1 MNSLGD
7 KMSLD
12 MAMNELGE
20 SIARAHEALAKSTST
35 LEAVH
40 KEVLPQNPLPRD
52 ADGFLGVLGPG
63 SSTMASF
70 ARALMVRGSESTF
83 KMILVHGIPGDFAS
97 AMADLTRRSNG
108 RTVSLKPVAEQAA
121 QLAKAFMATTERLTA
136 EAARRASRGVS
147 ESASER

>member
-1 MNSLGD
+1 MDSSGD

-12 MAMNELGE
+12 KAMNELGE
-20 SIARAHEALAKSTST
+20 SIAWAREALAKSTST

-40 KEVLPQNPLPRD
+40 REVLPQNPLPRD

-70 ARALMVRGSESTF
+70 ARALTVRGSESTF
-83 KMILVHGIPGDFAS
+83 KMILAHRIPGDFAS
-97 AMADLTRRSNG
+97 AVADLPKHSNG
-108 RTVSLKPVAEQAA
+108 RPISLKPVVEQAA

-136 EAARRASRGVS
+136 EASHRTTRGVS